1 MSRKMKKKNNII
13 KKVKYAS
20 ITSVFL
26 AAFLFAAKVGLL
38 DDGPTQYSI
47 PENAVSG
54 GIVEVRGK
62 TYERFQLNGKYF
74 LLDLSTGAEIPQ

>member
-1 MSRKMKKKNNII
+1 MAKTIKKKNKMM
-13 KKVKYAS
+13 KKIKYAS
-20 ITSVFL
+20 ITSIFL

>member
-47 PENAVSG
+47 PENAISG

>member
-1 MSRKMKKKNNII
+1 MANKMKKKNKII
-13 KKVKYAS
+13 KKIKYAS
-20 ITSVFL
+20 ITSIFL

>member
-1 MSRKMKKKNNII
+1 MAKTMKKKNKMI

-20 ITSVFL
+20 ITSLFL
-26 AAFLFAAKVGLL
+26 VAFLFAAKVGLL
-38 DDGPTQYSI
+38 DDGPTKYSI
-47 PENAVSG
+47 PENAISG